1 MEVRIKIRYAMNAE
15 ERNIDAFGER
25 LQLIARQIAVLILDG
40 PKIVEKQRSPRLT

>member
-1 MEVRIKIRYAMNAE
+1 MKVRIKIRDAVNAV
-15 ERNIDAFGER
+15 ERNIDTLGER